1 MESQYTFIADH
12 MLGRLTK
19 WLRLMG
25 YDVFYSTKLSDAE
38 LVSVARREGR
48 ILLTRDSGIM
58 KRSLVRDG
66 VAKAVFIKH
75 DQLSDQLKQLTGE
88 LGLKRK
94 IKPRCAECNSEL
106 KDVKKAAVKNKIPSY
121 VYKTQQKFVQ
131 CPECGRI
138 YWQGTHWQYIDSKLA
153 KIEEI
158 NNQMH
163 SQDG

>member
-1 MESQYTFIADH
+1 MKSHYTFIADH
-12 MLGRLTK
+12 MLGRLAK

-25 YDVFYSTKLSDAE
+25 YDVSYSTRLSDAE
-38 LVSVARREGR
+38 LVGVARREGR

-66 VAKAVFIKH
+66 VAKAIFIKH
-75 DQLSDQLKQLTGE
+75 DQLSDQLKQLMAE

-106 KDVKKAAVKNKIPSY
+106 KDVRKVEIKDKIPSY

-131 CPECGRI
+131 CSDCGRI

-158 NNQMH
+158 NNQKH
-163 SQDG
+163 FPDD